1 MTEETGCSV
10 GVGDNNTIVI
20 GVIDGNDCIMTT
32 LSKAQAEMT
41 AKLLLLCIDSLAQE
55 PKQ

>member
-1 MTEETGCSV
+1 MTEQPGCAV

-20 GVIDGNDCIMTT
+20 CVQDGQSCISTT

-41 AKLLLLCIDSLAQE
+41 AKLLLLCIDALEKA
-55 PKQ
+55 

>member
-1 MTEETGCSV
+1 MTEESGCAV

-20 GVIDGNDCIMTT
+20 CVQDGESCVSTT

-55 PKQ
+55 PKP